1 MSTTLLLD
9 PPDLKNLSTPLKG
22 FALDSVLSK
31 KLTKLRPILEKYQY
45 QDCYQ
50 MKYVREHSHMTS
62 DIFGIFL
69 TYLPS
74 LIRYFTTKAYL
85 VKSDAA
91 CECSL
96 TIHIPHLQ

>member
-22 FALDSVLSK
+22 FALDSVQSK

-62 DIFGIFL
+62 DVLGML
-69 TYLPS
+69 QSETCYEP
-74 LIRYFTTKAYL
+74 RHA
-85 VKSDAA
+85 
-91 CECSL
+91 
-96 TIHIPHLQ
+96 TIAIPIKKYSIGLLKYWVLQIKF